1 MTEEFRDIK
10 GYEGL
15 YQVSNLGNIKSFKY
29 KQPRILKP
37 KNHLGYKAVSLLKD
51 AKLKTV
57 LVHQLVAIAFMNHTP
72 NRYKIV
78 IDHINDDKSDNR
90 LENLQIITPREN
102 AYKTQLRRNEFHRYE
117 NKYTSEYKGVTIQ
130 KVKYKD
136 KEYTY
141 IKAQIRINEKKIYL
155 GSFTTEKKASE
166 AYQNALKTLVNSVN

>member
-15 YQVSNLGNIKSFKY
+15 YQVSNFGNIKSFKY

-37 KNHLGYKAVSLLKD
+37 KNNRGYKAVSLLKD
-51 AKLKTV
+51 AKLKNV
-57 LVHQLVAIAFMNHTP
+57 LIHQLVAIAFMNHTP

-102 AYKTQLRRNEFHRYE
+102 AYKTQLRRNKFNRYE

-141 IKAQIRINEKKIYL
+141 IKASIRINAKRIYL

>member
-15 YQVSNLGNIKSFKY
+15 YQVSNFGNIKSFKY

-37 KNHLGYKAVSLLKD
+37 KNNRGYKAVSLLKD
-51 AKLKTV
+51 AKLKNV
-57 LVHQLVAIAFMNHTP
+57 LIHQLVAIAFMNHTP

-102 AYKTQLRRNEFHRYE
+102 AYKTQLRRNKFNRYE

-141 IKAQIRINEKKIYL
+141 IKASIRINAKRIYL

-166 AYQNALKTLVNSVN
+166 AYQNALKTLVNTVN